1 MVFKYRIWCLERI
14 PLWTAECR
22 WCFHLVSWFIVFAVS
37 ICNPCGWD
45 GSPNLMVKAGWANP
59 QHSATLVRNHNMA
72 VLAVFP
78 PWVFLNIT
86 TFPTFKQWPANLGQ
100 TQMLGVISSQCN
112 LLFRGTYCSCRRWL
126 TLAIDIVCRCTSS
139 VLQVEAGSLR
149 IEWLLHRL
157 LPQIWNLLWRQV

>member
-1 MVFKYRIWCLERI
+1 MVFNYRIWCLERI

-112 LLFRGTYCSCRRWL
+112 LFFRGNYCC
-126 TLAIDIVCRCTSS
+126 SS
-139 VLQVEAGSLR
+139 VARWTHQQSRTR
-149 IEWLLHRL
+149 IY
-157 LPQIWNLLWRQV
+157 NLYIGTPFLVVATISWIVGKPCWH

>member
-86 TFPTFKQWPANLGQ
+86 TFPTFKQWPANLGSG
-100 TQMLGVISSQCN
+100 LSAVSV
-112 LLFRGTYCSCRRWL
+112 TYCSVELIVLADVDWRWPL
-126 TLAIDIVCRCTSS
+126 ISYVVVPPPYC
-139 VLQVEAGSLR
+139 GSKQAPW
-149 IEWLLHRL
+149 E
-157 LPQIWNLLWRQV
+157 

>member
-1 MVFKYRIWCLERI
+1 MLRAHSFVDSRMSLVL
-14 PLWTAECR
+14 PLGFLVYCFCCFYLQSMWLR
-22 WCFHLVSWFIVFAVS
+22 WVPKLDGKSWLS
-37 ICNPCGWD
+37 QP
-45 GSPNLMVKAGWANP
+45 PN
-59 QHSATLVRNHNMA
+59 SAALVRNHNMA

-139 VLQVEAGSLR
+139 VLQVEVGSLR

-157 LPQIWNLLWRQV
+157 LPQIWNLFWRQV